1 MLPSLLILFWSL
13 LAVPGEPVKWSFQ
26 AVPQDNGEVLIQ
38 CSVTVEE
45 GWHVYALTLPS
56 DQGPIATS
64 IRLHPSEVY
73 ERVGDVQE
81 PTPVETYDPNFAMVV
96 RYHDGAPIF
105 TQRIRPLK
113 DGPVVVVD
121 GEVEYMVCNDKTCLP
136 PVTVPF
142 SLTIS
147 PETKP

>member
-1 MLPSLLILFWSL
+1 MMSLLFVL
-13 LAVPGEPVKWSFQ
+13 LGSIMAVPGAPVKWSFN
-26 AVPQDNGEVLIQ
+26 AVPQGNGEVLVQ
-38 CSVTVEE
+38 CTAALED

-73 ERVGDVQE
+73 ERVGEWQE

-96 RYHDGAPIF
+96 KYHDGSPIF
-105 TQRIRPLK
+105 TQQIRPRQ
-113 DGPVVVVD
+113 GGAVVVE
-121 GEVEYMVCNDKTCLP
+121 GEVEYMLCNDKTCLP
-136 PVTVPF
+136 PVAVPF